1 MQFGVVVFN
10 RGPLSSAEKMVR
22 WARRAETLGY
32 DFPAHDPPGSRSSA
46 GEEDA
51 SVNIRPVTRIPE
63 LCPHLL
69 PAPQIGAA
77 TALPD

>member
-32 DFPAHDPPGSRSSA
+32 DFPAHDPPGSQSSA
-46 GEEDA
+46 AEGE
-51 SVNIRPVTRIPE
+51 
-63 LCPHLL
+63 
-69 PAPQIGAA
+69 PA
-77 TALPD
+77 